1 MPKYVL
7 CDRTLE
13 HCHLP
18 ECLAHGCMETSCD
31 VTVWDDMA
39 EGEIVKKLWGVTPK
53 EADEVIEEFAG
64 DLTKTVQVE
73 RR

>member
-1 MPKYVL
+1 MARYVL

-18 ECLAHGCMETSCD
+18 ECLAHGCMEMSRD
-31 VTVWDDMA
+31 VTVWDDMN
-39 EGEIVKKLWGVTPK
+39 GEIVKKLWDATPK
-53 EADEVIEEFAG
+53 EADEVVEEFAG
-64 DLTKTVQVE
+64 DLTKTVQVD